1 MRSQR
6 PRLRETVVEREVP
19 FRDVDMMGIVWHGHY
34 FNYMEAARTALLR
47 GVGLDGG
54 DLIGTRFAFFVIET
68 RCRHAFPLFYG
79 DNVRVTAWLRDVK
92 RRINIAYEI
101 YNLTRDRRAARGHTI
116 LATTDLDRRLLL
128 ETPDE
133 IQQRLLA

>member
-1 MRSQR
+1 MSPQR
-6 PRLRETVVEREVP
+6 PRLRETTVELEVP
-19 FRDVDMMGIVWHGHY
+19 FRDIDMMGIVWHGRY
-34 FNYMEAARTALLR
+34 FNYMEAARTELLR
-47 GVGLDGG
+47 ACGLDGG

-79 DNVRVTAWLRDVK
+79 DRVRVTAWLRDVK

-133 IQQRLLA
+133 IQKRLLA

>member
-1 MRSQR
+1 MTPRR
-6 PRLRETVVEREVP
+6 PRLRETVVELEVP
-19 FRDVDMMGIVWHGHY
+19 FRDVDMIGIVWHGHY
-34 FNYMEAARTALLR
+34 FDYMEAARTALLR
-47 GVGLDGG
+47 SCGLDRG
-54 DLIGTRFAFFVIET
+54 DLIGPRFSFFVIET

-79 DNVRVTAWLRDVK
+79 DTVRVTAWLRDVK

-116 LATTDLDRRLLL
+116 LATTDPDRRLLL

-133 IQQRLLA
+133 IQKRLLA